1 MLIASRV
8 VRRWR
13 QGLSVGVGL
22 HLLFGSSPAAAA
34 GVAGLG
40 VSGLTTGLGLVA
52 TLTAVVGARRAPPGA
67 AGMAAL
73 AFAVALVCSVFWF
86 WRRQQ
91 GRALFASRRRTPSSL
106 VPRCPG
112 FAIPE
117 GLDGEQVLAAAR
129 GRFMR
134 LQAAWDAADVSALR
148 SLTTPEMLEE
158 LLHVLTARESR
169 TSRTD
174 VISLH
179 AELLGLE
186 ELGAAYLASIEFSGL
201 IRESAETGAV
211 PFRELWMLAGTKGDE
226 VPSWRLARQQAL
238 L

>member
-1 MLIASRV
+1 MLTPRGII
-8 VRRWR
+8 RRWR

-22 HLLFGSSPAAAA
+22 HLLFGASPAAAA

-52 TLTAVVGARRAPPGA
+52 ALAAAVGTRRTPPGA
-67 AGMAAL
+67 AGIAAM
-73 AFAVALVCSVFWF
+73 AFAFALVCSGLWL

-91 GRALFASRRRTPSSL
+91 GRSLFATRRRATTSI
-106 VPRCPG
+106 VPRSPG

-117 GLDGEQVLAAAR
+117 GLDGEEVLAAAR
-129 GRFMR
+129 GRFLR

-158 LLHVLTARESR
+158 LMHVLTARESR

-201 IRESAETGAV
+201 IRESAEAGEV
-211 PFRELWMLAGTKGDE
+211 PFRELWMLAGTKDDAT
-226 VPSWRLARQQAL
+226 PTWRLARQQAL

>member
-1 MLIASRV
+1 
-8 VRRWR
+8 
-13 QGLSVGVGL
+13 
-22 HLLFGSSPAAAA
+22 
-34 GVAGLG
+34 
-40 VSGLTTGLGLVA
+40 
-52 TLTAVVGARRAPPGA
+52 
-67 AGMAAL
+67 MAAL
-73 AFAVALVCSVFWF
+73 AFGLALACSMFWLWRWQHGRSLF
-86 WRRQQ
+86 AARRQ
-91 GRALFASRRRTPSSL
+91 APSSIVL
-106 VPRCPG
+106 PRPG

-117 GLDGEQVLAAAR
+117 GLDGEQVLDAAR

-179 AELLGLE
+179 AELLCLE

-201 IRESAETGAV
+201 IRESAEAGEV
-211 PFRELWMLAGTKGDE
+211 PFRELWMLAGTKGDD

>member
-1 MLIASRV
+1 MLTAQGLARH
-8 VRRWR
+8 WR
-13 QGLSVGVGL
+13 EGLSVGIGL
-22 HLLFGSSPAAAA
+22 HLLLGSSKAAAA

-40 VSGLTTGLGLVA
+40 VSGLTTGLGVVTA
-52 TLTAVVGARRAPPGA
+52 LTAVIGARRAPPGA

-73 AFAVALVCSVFWF
+73 AFTVALVCSALWF

-91 GRALFASRRRTPSSL
+91 ARAGFAARRHAPRSI
-106 VPRCPG
+106 VPRCPT

-117 GLDGEQVLAAAR
+117 GLDGDQVLDEAR

-134 LQAAWDAADVSALR
+134 LQAAWDAADISALR

-201 IRESAETGAV
+201 IRESAEAGEV
-211 PFRELWMLAGTKGDE
+211 PFRELWMLAGTKGDD